1 MKFKQ
6 EVPQY
11 YCIKDV
17 PNFSLFL
24 EHGQPE
30 MCSFLVNFFGLDEVK
45 VQCGKIHDIKKWLQ
59 VEEFEQL

>member
-45 VQCGKIHDIKKWLQ
+45 VQCVNCTPCQGHFK
-59 VEEFEQL
+59 F